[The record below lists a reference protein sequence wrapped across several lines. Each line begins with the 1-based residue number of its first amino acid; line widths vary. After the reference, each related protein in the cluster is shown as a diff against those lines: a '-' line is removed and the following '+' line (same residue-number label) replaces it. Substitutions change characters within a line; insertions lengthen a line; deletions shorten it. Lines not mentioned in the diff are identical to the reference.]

1 MAASTERSKDPYE
14 MGFLLAPRVP
24 QGLAAVVESL
34 TREVLRQ
41 RPEDIYVFAA
51 RHFEKLLTLREQYD
65 VVGKK
70 TSGEYNF
77 SNTIKRRSDCK
88 ESRKSKRT
96 TKDIG
101 ATSGWSLNETA
112 RVLERHRNIFGDGEK
127 RISTEEVRALANEKN
142 GRSSSG
148 TKNKREKRRSSDTSQ
163 EYSRDHP
170 KATTDNNDSLRLD
183 RSAKTLKIISQIPT
197 VLTRNSGTKNIK
209 MELRKN
215 RLSGS
220 LREKSTDSS
229 NESQFPEQIS
239 DISRKSTG
247 KAERAEL
254 IQNFEEKQ
262 INKRTIRRSE
272 SVERNSSRSSR
283 SRRKKDSFSELIPD
297 RKELSKAHSMDQ
309 VKEYVIRTFGSVKNI
324 NELDMSYVEQ
334 VQDVIDRNIPII
346 KEKIEELKNDVLS
359 KKSKKSTFNMEKSKK
374 HGSRP
379 NTSENDTRSN
389 EDQERHRN
397 KRSSSVDPTDFR
409 RQQDDTL
416 EGRLINT
423 QNILEG
429 ISSKCYSKSQNV
441 NYRSK
446 STNGHSNEED
456 NRYSTLEGSSKITL
470 PAVRPASSKSSRSLS
485 RNESD
490 NLILPPISPDTG
502 KIPKK
507 KDDMTL
513 PTLSPMTTETSISSS
528 SLRLEEKENN
538 SVDNKTGDLG
548 DEILQLST
556 SIKEDITSTR
566 KMLENVNDA
575 LKAPMTS
582 DDKDKMDQETSSM
595 RDTTNDK
602 VEDSL
607 QETIEKFDGIL
618 DEKILE
624 ENIQVEEI
632 FKDSLNVTPDSIDIP
647 PTPDSLEPSIED
659 EQSAT
664 LNSHLSTVEEEMEL
678 KQKLIEIQEIKR
690 NVEKVIDSFE
700 DSIKKDEVKS
710 PKLMIVDKDSKDSI
724 VVEAK
729 EPLEERI
736 KEIIKEETFDL
747 NSSKKGSS
755 TNTPKSNDD
764 MDENPIDQI
773 KYKSENESDNINIT
787 QFVMANND
795 GSTGQNES
803 RKSEVTESG
812 DKVEDIKEIT
822 ANVGDEGITNEYK
835 NSPLS
840 SNGKEINDLLRLS
853 LSSSPKEIPFS
864 YILTEG
870 SPVEIPDFVTTV
882 IIPERSPSTPEFDLD
897 NKEEDIELQDERR
910 KRAVESFGEY
920 IQPEQTECST
930 VDIDFIRGI
939 KAGHDIA
946 IVRKDLDGIKE
957 EEEYDEE
964 KPVKLMD
971 EEDKHEKEMKKDHS
985 PLLEHISENEENEE
999 TDENEK
1005 RETKIIPIVETE
1017 IELENQT
1024 NDREEIIENV
1034 NVIENLLECEE
1045 STETAD
1051 GTSESTNE
1059 VKETTITDRSTDSL
1073 SLDPARP
1080 IVPELNLDSLRDIT
1094 ISSFKMNDAD
1104 ETISLMELTLS
1115 EKEKADSEQ
1124 DVEMKEEENSDS
1136 PHKEDTSAM
1145 ETISMDEKPMEMEIS
1160 LINLESEEINKE
1172 EHSISPEE
1180 IIRNKEEVLITSSE
1194 RKIQPLLSEN
1204 VEQCDTI
1211 KSDSSP
1217 LGYLELEENATDL
1230 DTEEEI
1236 AKELIEID
1244 RAENLI
1250 LFKETSTI
1258 SEDNLEKSHEIL
1270 DSNGTIK
1277 DSTIVEEEDLKIK
1290 DEKQCK
1296 DAISPRSE
1304 SSTTSTE
1311 NLKKITNTKDEK
1323 ENISERMESK
1333 KSSDN
1338 EEKDQSNKSQNDNLR
1353 SDTSVTPFEE
1363 FDTNELDTKLAE
1375 KKEYHLYVT
1384 NLMPTKSQEDT
1395 SESSSTLYSA
1405 VTKIQAG
1412 VRGFL
1417 TRKRLQENNRLDS
1430 TLDNVP
1436 SIQESVT
1443 EDPQVTDFKSVS
1455 ETMVDSPV
1463 KSTNALSSTTTSENK
1478 MIVEKQ
1484 GEIPM
1489 TKTIS
1494 MPIKQRQCLRRE
1506 DAMQTNT
1513 LSMENA
1519 FASGRVQHTGEF
1531 HDCLPLPV
1539 LESAEITKSTSLSQN
1554 ENKDEDAKEKLI
1566 DQQIKSTR
1574 EESTIESPTNL
1585 TSESNEHD
1593 NYENIENIDRTP
1605 TDFVK
1610 DLSSLFGGLH
1620 PKDLTKLLV
1629 GQVNTPI
1636 MLGLVDI
1643 VPNSVVGTNSNV
1655 IFEANMNINANDD
1668 RTRSVKDDSTSQN
1681 RYLNFITSVEDSE
1694 SSHVKD
1700 TVQEYDD
1707 HSNDHSIQSL
1717 REPLA
1722 LPGTPEGVL
1731 IEELSSLDS
1740 TTISKLQDT
1749 SFNSTSLESATMDRE
1764 SIEKSIIDS
1773 EISLKLLDK
1782 SDNVKSE
1789 GTRTEDNV
1797 PITKESVTLAST
1809 KPSTIRS
1816 ESDEHTELSKSPK
1829 EENVENKDEMVKDNG
1844 EQLSKNEKI
1853 DEANEKTIEQSR
1865 ITNLS
1870 SEIVEVDN
1878 DENNASSSDDK
1889 DENKTASLDNKDENK
1904 AGSSDDKDE
1913 NKVAS
1918 SDANDENKE
1927 TSKDE
1932 NKATSSNDKDENNV
1946 TSSDDNDKNK
1956 ATSSNEN
1963 DENKEASSNNKDEN
1977 KAASSDDND
1986 ENKAASSDDNDEN
1999 KAASSDD
2006 KDEKK
2011 AANSDNNDENKAAS
2025 SDDKNEKKAASS
2037 DGNDENKAASSDD
2050 NDENKETSSNNEDEK
2065 KAASLDNN
2073 DKDKVASSD
2082 DKDEKKAAS
2091 SDDNDENKAAYE
2103 NKAASSDDNDENKET
2118 SSNNKDENKAASSDD
2133 NDENK
2138 AANSDNTE
2146 ENKGASS
2153 NDKDE
2158 KKAASSDDNDENKAA
2173 INLSR
2178 AHVQTACSKITN
2190 WIYQVY
2196 GAMHD
2201 NTTNRKQPPL
2211 VLVNFLI

>member
-88 ESRKSKRT
+88 ESRKNKRT

-101 ATSGWSLNETA
+101 TTSGWSLNETA

-148 TKNKREKRRSSDTSQ
+148 TKNKREKKRSSDTSQ

-254 IQNFEEKQ
+254 VQNFEEKQ

-283 SRRKKDSFSELIPD
+283 SRRKKDNFSELIPD

-309 VKEYVIRTFGSVKNI
+309 VKEYVVRTFGSVKNI

-346 KEKIEELKNDVLS
+346 KEKIEELKSDVLS
-359 KKSKKSTFNMEKSKK
+359 KKSKRSTFNTEKSKK
-374 HGSRP
+374 RGSRP

-397 KRSSSVDPTDFR
+397 KRSSSVDSTDFR
-409 RQQDDTL
+409 RQDDTL

-446 STNGHSNEED
+446 STNGHTNEED

-513 PTLSPMTTETSISSS
+513 PTLSPMTTETSVSSS

-595 RDTTNDK
+595 RDTTNDE
-602 VEDSL
+602 VEDSV

-647 PTPDSLEPSIED
+647 PTPDSLEPPIED

-664 LNSHLSTVEEEMEL
+664 LNSHLSTVEEGMEL
-678 KQKLIEIQEIKR
+678 KQKLIEIQEIER

-729 EPLEERI
+729 EPLEERV
-736 KEIIKEETFDL
+736 KEIIKEETTDL
-747 NSSKKGSS
+747 SSSRKGSP

-773 KYKSENESDNINIT
+773 KYKSENESDNINIP
-787 QFVMANND
+787 QLVMANDD
-795 GSTGQNES
+795 GSTGQIES
-803 RKSEVTESG
+803 GKSEVTESG
-812 DKVEDIKEIT
+812 DEVEDIKEIT

-897 NKEEDIELQDERR
+897 NKEEDVELQDERR

-946 IVRKDLDGIKE
+946 IVRQDLDGIKE

-964 KPVKLMD
+964 KLVKLMD
-971 EEDKHEKEMKKDHS
+971 EEDKNEKEMKKDHS

-999 TDENEK
+999 TGENDK
-1005 RETKIIPIVETE
+1005 KETKIIPIVETE

-1034 NVIENLLECEE
+1034 NVIENSLECEE

-1115 EKEKADSEQ
+1115 EKEKADIEQ
-1124 DVEMKEEENSDS
+1124 DVETKEEENSDS
-1136 PHKEDTSAM
+1136 GHKEDTSAM
-1145 ETISMDEKPMEMEIS
+1145 ETISMDEKPMEMETS
-1160 LINLESEEINKE
+1160 LINLESEGINKE

-1204 VEQCDTI
+1204 IEQCDTI

-1250 LFKETSTI
+1250 LFKETPTI

-1277 DSTIVEEEDLKIK
+1277 DQEVSTIVEEEDLKIK

-1296 DAISPRSE
+1296 DAISPKSE
-1304 SSTTSTE
+1304 SFTTSTE

-1338 EEKDQSNKSQNDNLR
+1338 EEKDQSNKSQNDNVR
-1353 SDTSVTPFEE
+1353 SDTSETAFEE

-1384 NLMPTKSQEDT
+1384 NLMATKSQEDT
-1395 SESSSTLYSA
+1395 SESSSTLHSA

-1443 EDPQVTDFKSVS
+1443 EDPQITDFKSVS

-1463 KSTNALSSTTTSENK
+1463 KSTNALSSTTTSENE
-1478 MIVEKQ
+1478 MIVEEQ

-1574 EESTIESPTNL
+1574 EEITIESPTDL

-1610 DLSSLFGGLH
+1610 DLSNLFGGLH

-1789 GTRTEDNV
+1789 GTRTQDNV
-1797 PITKESVTLAST
+1797 PITEESVTLTST
-1809 KPSTIRS
+1809 KLSTIRS

-1829 EENVENKDEMVKDNG
+1829 EENVENKDEMVNDNG
-1844 EQLSKNEKI
+1844 EQLFNNEKI
-1853 DEANEKTIEQSR
+1853 DEANGKTIEQSR

-1878 DENNASSSDDK
+1878 DENNASCSDDKDENNVASSDDNNENIATSSDDNDENKEASSDDK

-1904 AGSSDDKDE
+1904 ATSSDDKDE
-1913 NKVAS
+1913 N
-1918 SDANDENKE
+1918 
-1927 TSKDE
+1927 
-1932 NKATSSNDKDENNV
+1932 NV
-1946 TSSDDNDKNK
+1946 
-1956 ATSSNEN
+1956 
-1963 DENKEASSNNKDEN
+1963 
-1977 KAASSDDND
+1977 ASSDDND
-1986 ENKAASSDDNDEN
+1986 ENKAVTSSDDNDENKAPSSDDNDEN

-2006 KDEKK
+2006 KDEMK
-2011 AANSDNNDENKAAS
+2011 AASSDNNENKAAS
-2025 SDDKNEKKAASS
+2025 SDDKDEKKPVSS
-2037 DGNDENKAASSDD
+2037 DDNDKNKAASSAD
-2050 NDENKETSSNNEDEK
+2050 NDGNKET
-2065 KAASLDNN
+2065 
-2073 DKDKVASSD
+2073 
-2082 DKDEKKAAS
+2082 
-2091 SDDNDENKAAYE
+2091 
-2103 NKAASSDDNDENKET
+2103 
-2118 SSNNKDENKAASSDD
+2118 
-2133 NDENK
+2133 
-2138 AANSDNTE
+2138 
-2146 ENKGASS
+2146 
-2153 NDKDE
+2153 
-2158 KKAASSDDNDENKAA
+2158 

-2190 WIYQVY
+2190 WIYQVC